1 MRRGDWAYDLGR
13 LHQASQHGAIRV
25 ARLGELGVPSR
36 SAYRRCQPDGPWQRL
51 LPGILLLT
59 NAPPT
64 RRQRVEAALLYAG
77 SGALVSGLE
86 ACRRHGLRRLPDT
99 DGIHL
104 LVPDDR
110 RLQSSGYVTIER
122 TKRLPPPTIRE
133 QVPLAP
139 VDRAVL
145 DACRRLTRH
154 DPARDLITEAVQQGL
169 VSPHRLVH
177 ELETGSQRGTAIP
190 RAALRDITRG
200 ARSVA
205 EIDAMRVWK
214 QTGLPRPQWNVP
226 LRDASGAHIGT
237 PDAWFAEVRL
247 AWEIDSYE
255 FHFERADYAS
265 TINRN
270 TRYAAAGVAVVQT
283 LPTRLRTAPKEVAT
297 ELAAAYR
304 AAEARAVR

>member
-1 MRRGDWAYDLGR
+1 MRRGNWADDLGR
-13 LHQASQHGAIRV
+13 LHRASRCGAIRV
-25 ARLGELGVPSR
+25 TTLSELGVPSR

-51 LPGILLLT
+51 LPGIVLLT

-77 SGALVSGLE
+77 SDALVSGVE
-86 ACRRHGLRRLPDT
+86 ACRQHGLRRLPDN
-99 DGIHL
+99 DDIHL
-104 LVPDDR
+104 LLPEDR

-122 TKRLPPPTIRE
+122 TKRLPRPVIRE
-133 QVPLAP
+133 HVPLAP
-139 VDRAVL
+139 IARAVL

-169 VSPHRLVH
+169 ASPHRLVH

-190 RAALRDITRG
+190 RAVLRDITRG

-214 QTGLPRPQWNVP
+214 QTGLPRPMWNVP
-226 LRDASGAHIGT
+226 LHDASGAYIGT

-255 FHFERADYAS
+255 FHFERADYAN

-270 TRYAAAGVAVVQT
+270 TRYAAAGVVVVQT
-283 LPTRLRTAPKEVAT
+283 LPARLRTDPKAVAT
-297 ELAAAYR
+297 ELTAAYR
-304 AAEARAVR
+304 AAEARAVP